1 MPPLLTPAAGVDT
14 GFNHLVRPTMY
25 GSYHAITNLSNP
37 SGEARPYYVAGN
49 ICESGDVFT
58 RYTPKWRAYGVAGVS
73 GQGRDSDCVSGAS
86 DATGSGAAAAS
97 AQDDG
102 LDHDAGS
109 AHAGGSDE
117 NRSGPRLLAEVR
129 VGDVL
134 ALHTAGAY
142 GYAMASGY
150 NSRPRPAEVLI
161 EWSSRWPGAEGGGRT
176 CAVAAA
182 ADSSTTAAAGEG
194 TGGRHGSG
202 GQEFGTRLIRRAQT
216 VEELVS
222 EAMAAAGMA

>member
-1 MPPLLTPAAGVDT
+1 
-14 GFNHLVRPTMY
+14 MY

-58 RYTPKWRAYGVAGVS
+58 RYTPQWRAYGVAGVS
-73 GQGRDSDCVSGAS
+73 AQGRDSDRVSGAS
-86 DATGSGAAAAS
+86 GATASGAAAAA

-102 LDHDAGS
+102 LDHDADS

-117 NRSGPRLLAEVR
+117 NRSGPRLLTEAR

-161 EWSSRWPGAEGGGRT
+161 EWSSHWPGAGAGGHTG
-176 CAVAAA
+176 AFAAA
-182 ADSSTTAAAGEG
+182 ANCNTAAAAGED
-194 TGGRHGSG
+194 TGGRHGCG
-202 GQEFGTRLIRRAQT
+202 GQEFGMRVIRRAQT